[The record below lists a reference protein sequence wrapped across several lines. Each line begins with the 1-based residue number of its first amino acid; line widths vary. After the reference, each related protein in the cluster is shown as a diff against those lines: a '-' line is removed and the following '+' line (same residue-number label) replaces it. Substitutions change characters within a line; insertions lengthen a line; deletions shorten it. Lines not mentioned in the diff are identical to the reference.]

1 MNDGA
6 PGRSAKKQSY
16 WDRMA
21 EIHPRRS
28 LLMFALGTALGLSV
42 AAYGLF
48 SAAGTRVAGVPAEDV
63 ALVNGRHI
71 LKSDFIAQTQLETS
85 LPYEMTSKEQRMKV
99 LNEMLDEELLVQR
112 GLEVD
117 LAASDPDVRMAE
129 VMGVQLQIDADV
141 LAQQPSDAE
150 LETYYR
156 ARKDK
161 YNGEGIMALRDLV
174 IRPTGEMSEDMA
186 LEKARQAADAFR
198 KGRESSDI
206 AATFDL
212 KDSGR
217 IERGDVFDF
226 AVRIKLSPALYGA
239 AQKLKP
245 REASDPIKE
254 GTEIHVILMEKR
266 SAAAER
272 SFAQV
277 RDAVLQDF
285 KKDETTRV
293 ETANLSYL
301 KSKADIQLAPE
312 FRQ

>member
-1 MNDGA
+1 MNDA
-6 PGRSAKKQSY
+6 SRERPAKPY

-28 LLMFALGTALGLSV
+28 LLMFALGTAFGLSV

-71 LKSDFIAQTQLETS
+71 LKSDFITQTQLETS
-85 LPYEMTSKEQRMKV
+85 LPYEMTTKEQRLKV

-141 LAQQPSDAE
+141 LAQAPSDEE
-150 LETYYR
+150 LQKYYE
-156 ARKDK
+156 AHKDK

-174 IRPTGEMSEDMA
+174 IRPTAEMSEEMA
-186 LEKARQAADAFR
+186 MAKAKAAADAFR
-198 KGRESSDI
+198 QGRDSGDI

-212 KDSGR
+212 RDSGR
-217 IERGDVFDF
+217 IERGDVFEF
-226 AVRIKLSPALYGA
+226 AVKIKLAPALYAA
-239 AQKLKP
+239 AQKLKAK
-245 REASDPIKE
+245 EASDPIKD
-254 GTEIHVILMEKR
+254 GTDVHVILMEKR
-266 SAAAER
+266 AAAVER

-277 RDAVLQDF
+277 RDAVLQDY
-285 KKDETTRV
+285 KKEATARV
-293 ETANLSYL
+293 ESANLSYL

-312 FRQ
+312 FRP